1 MSTHALTRTNR
12 RLFLFGISLLAIANT
27 TLFLVQRSH
36 AANHDGVD
44 ALTGMLF
51 GAAIGVLL
59 LALIRRHRAT

>member
-12 RLFLFGISLLAIANT
+12 RLFLVGISLLVIANT

-36 AANHDGVD
+36 VANTNGAD
-44 ALTGMLF
+44 ALTGLLF

-59 LALIRRHRAT
+59 LALIRRRRAT